1 MLVVLIQP
9 STVTHVLKIN
19 CRIAPGEA
27 NGLHS
32 PIQPGQNSVE
42 RGDKHTEIEEVDYL
56 QALGRGCDNEVPF
69 LYVPCTLQYI
79 V

>member
-1 MLVVLIQP
+1 MGYILL
-9 STVTHVLKIN
+9 SSLGKILLSEGTN
-19 CRIAPGEA
+19 
-27 NGLHS
+27 
-32 PIQPGQNSVE
+32 
-42 RGDKHTEIEEVDYL
+42 TEIEEVDYL